1 MRFKTQNSFQIQ
13 LKISTR
19 LRDEIKT
26 VIGEEIPVYNFNFDL
41 SPDNKKIYGLC
52 AMTKELLVCAFTEKY
67 DGKINLNTYSIASLF
82 DVQYTRMYGAISL
95 EYHDENGIYYE
106 ICRATTRYEDAL
118 MDGADYLFDLH
129 DKKSVKVPEKS
140 KNRVCPKCGRPYR
153 KNSTTCLHC
162 GGAKKLLFR
171 LAGIA
176 KPYTPQITLSMLLF
190 FAVSGL
196 NILIPAINKFLIDER
211 IKAPDASLLSFR
223 SLLVVVIALAVTQLT
238 VNILS
243 VLRSVVLLKTSSKM
257 LVKIRSML
265 FAKIQKMSIGK
276 ISDHTSGDL
285 ITRIT
290 SDTNTLNE
298 FLTYDLPECMQQGIL
313 LLGIIIFMAIQQPV
327 LILLAIIPCPLVII
341 MFNIINRFM
350 HKLYRRQW
358 FIGMKANSIM
368 HDIFQGIRV
377 VKVFGMEQNETA
389 KFDSIKKKKKDI
401 RQKNET
407 LWNLIIPNANF
418 LMGIGEFIVL
428 YFVGVKILNG
438 EMTLGDMTQ
447 MTSYISIIYGPLR
460 YFSQLPRKLV
470 RTGTSIA
477 KIFEIIDEEED
488 VADIAG
494 AKQIDIQGR
503 VEFKNVCFGYN
514 EHERVLDNISFCA
527 EKGEMIGIVGHSGAG
542 KSTLINLIMR
552 LYDVDSGKILIDG
565 VDIREISQES
575 LRRQIGV
582 VLQETFLFTGTVY
595 DNIVYARPDA
605 PRDEV
610 VRAAKLSGAH
620 KFIIKLPD
628 AYNTVVGERGYTL
641 SGGERQRIA
650 IARAILSN
658 PRILILDE
666 ATSALDTQTE
676 KNIQEALAALIKN
689 RTTFAIAHRLSTLR
703 NATRLIVLDKG
714 EIAEVGTHDELIR
727 QKGIYYGLVMAQRQ
741 MSKMDKVK

>member
-1 MRFKTQNSFQIQ
+1 M
-13 LKISTR
+13 
-19 LRDEIKT
+19 
-26 VIGEEIPVYNFNFDL
+26 
-41 SPDNKKIYGLC
+41 
-52 AMTKELLVCAFTEKY
+52 
-67 DGKINLNTYSIASLF
+67 
-82 DVQYTRMYGAISL
+82 
-95 EYHDENGIYYE
+95 
-106 ICRATTRYEDAL
+106 
-118 MDGADYLFDLH
+118 
-129 DKKSVKVPEKS
+129 
-140 KNRVCPKCGRPYR
+140 
-153 KNSTTCLHC
+153 
-162 GGAKKLLFR
+162 
-171 LAGIA
+171 
-176 KPYTPQITLSMLLF
+176 
-190 FAVSGL
+190 
-196 NILIPAINKFLIDER
+196 
-211 IKAPDASLLSFR
+211 
-223 SLLVVVIALAVTQLT
+223 
-238 VNILS
+238 
-243 VLRSVVLLKTSSKM
+243 
-257 LVKIRSML
+257 
-265 FAKIQKMSIGK
+265 
-276 ISDHTSGDL
+276 
-285 ITRIT
+285 
-290 SDTNTLNE
+290 
-298 FLTYDLPECMQQGIL
+298 
-313 LLGIIIFMAIQQPV
+313 
-327 LILLAIIPCPLVII
+327 
-341 MFNIINRFM
+341 
-350 HKLYRRQW
+350 
-358 FIGMKANSIM
+358 NSI
-368 HDIFQGIRV
+368 V
-377 VKVFGMEQNETA
+377 SKE
-389 KFDSIKKKKKDI
+389 KDI

-676 KNIQEALAALIKN
+676 KNIQEALAVLIKN

-703 NATRLIVLDKG
+703 NATRLIVLDRG